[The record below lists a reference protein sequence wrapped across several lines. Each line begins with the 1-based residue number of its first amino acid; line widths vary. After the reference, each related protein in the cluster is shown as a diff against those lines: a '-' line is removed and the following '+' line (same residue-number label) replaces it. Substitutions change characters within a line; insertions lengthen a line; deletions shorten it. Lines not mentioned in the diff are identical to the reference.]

1 MSAPRRGWGGSA
13 ACDAEDGGGDGGQR
27 AREELGA
34 EEQGRDRPRR
44 HHKHPLR
51 QVSNR
56 IIVLIFSHRT
66 SALS

>member
-34 EEQGRDRPRR
+34 EEQGRDRARR